1 MAGIF
6 NEQPGAGFNPAPRT
20 PAENAALIKA
30 IKAKSGAYG
39 ENESNYGGGAALR
52 SVFNLE
58 GPESL
63 GANINIPAL
72 DGGLGSDDRRN
83 VLGNLGLGANLSAN
97 PDVQLAIRQR
107 LKDETSGSESFNFP
121 VERFSFDSEGNF
133 LGGLMDAPNR
143 YGDLPTLGGPTF
155 DQEDDLQTIMAD
167 LEATRREIK
176 DSAVLPRFDQEI
188 IEGTG
193 EGLSTGNIKQVLK
206 SEAEEIDALLGNDPV
221 FDDPMGDVSADLA
234 KIKKDKRIKEELIRN
249 ETELSEAQ
257 TPAEKKYFDTP
268 GGGGRDAAA
277 MSKEKANTQSE
288 QLFIASMEDFILDA
302 RGKNPTGPKNKTIEQ
317 YKQEFSDATGIDVS
331 GKVDNR
337 LALMAGGLSL
347 LKNRAGKG
355 FNVSKML
362 ESVGEAGEAAMP
374 ELAAARKETKQA
386 GLSAGKFAL
395 EMQSSDEAKR
405 KTAAEKAMNRTS
417 YYVMPKSEGINGFI
431 NNMDKAK
438 RQRLNAF
445 ELNAL
450 TMNKEFDEDFE
461 VISADSYI
469 EIVKKSLEA
478 PEAVDK
484 FASTKSKIRL
494 FEGSGGESMYTL
506 DIFDV
511 APNQENGPS
520 VGKLAG
526 GIDSADQIYREL
538 IDDLKYVNKADEDL
552 AKAVSLATD
561 TTTTG
566 EMVANWAKGIASKVG
581 FQVEGDTPTDQLKF
595 FLNRMATENATAIL
609 GESGKTLSDGDRKRV
624 DELISQ
630 LQVIGGDNPQAMAAK
645 LKQFRE
651 TIVVKKRRAILSAF
665 QTLDRYSRQDYSELY
680 SDGDFSE
687 EDEAELLKRRKA
699 RDKKDN

>member
-1 MAGIF
+1 
-6 NEQPGAGFNPAPRT
+6 
-20 PAENAALIKA
+20 
-30 IKAKSGAYG
+30 
-39 ENESNYGGGAALR
+39 
-52 SVFNLE
+52 
-58 GPESL
+58 
-63 GANINIPAL
+63 
-72 DGGLGSDDRRN
+72 
-83 VLGNLGLGANLSAN
+83 
-97 PDVQLAIRQR
+97 
-107 LKDETSGSESFNFP
+107 
-121 VERFSFDSEGNF
+121 
-133 LGGLMDAPNR
+133 
-143 YGDLPTLGGPTF
+143 
-155 DQEDDLQTIMAD
+155 
-167 LEATRREIK
+167 
-176 DSAVLPRFDQEI
+176 
-188 IEGTG
+188 
-193 EGLSTGNIKQVLK
+193 
-206 SEAEEIDALLGNDPV
+206 
-221 FDDPMGDVSADLA
+221 
-234 KIKKDKRIKEELIRN
+234 
-249 ETELSEAQ
+249 
-257 TPAEKKYFDTP
+257 
-268 GGGGRDAAA
+268 
-277 MSKEKANTQSE
+277 
-288 QLFIASMEDFILDA
+288 
-302 RGKNPTGPKNKTIEQ
+302 
-317 YKQEFSDATGIDVS
+317 
-331 GKVDNR
+331 
-337 LALMAGGLSL
+337 
-347 LKNRAGKG
+347 
-355 FNVSKML
+355 
-362 ESVGEAGEAAMP
+362 
-374 ELAAARKETKQA
+374 
-386 GLSAGKFAL
+386 LSAGKFAL

-520 VGKLAG
+520 VGKLSG
-526 GIDSADQIYREL
+526 GIGSADQVYREL
-538 IDDLKYVNKADEDL
+538 INDLNYVNKADEDL
-552 AKAVSLATD
+552 ARAVSLATD